1 MLCLTPFST
10 LGPLCN
16 RPMGMQSGRIHN
28 SKITASS
35 HWGVFYAAFRARLHH
50 GKAGRFIGAWSA
62 KTNNRYQFLQ
72 VNTKKKKIIVD
83 K

>member
-1 MLCLTPFST
+1 MTPFST

-35 HWGVFYAAFRARLHH
+35 NWDPFHAAFRARLHH

-72 VNTKKKKIIVD
+72 VNTKKKKFIV